1 VNFKRWIALIV
12 VAAVLVACGSPAV
25 GAPVARV
32 DNIILS
38 RQELDQRL
46 TRAQEA
52 TAALAARQGQPA
64 PPTQDLE
71 QRLVEQFIQENLVL
85 NVARQRGI
93 AIADGEI
100 DLLIEQIRGNIQQ
113 NPNGLTIE
121 DAIHSQLG
129 LASAEAPEF
138 RKFISSLVA
147 QRKLAE
153 TLVTTDTVRMELT
166 NQMMAQASQKVD
178 QVHAAHI
185 LVDTEEEAKSVLD
198 RLAQG
203 ESFETL
209 AKELSKDTGSGANGG
224 DLGWIQKDQTVPE
237 FDKAIFEDL
246 QPGEMTNTAVQSQ
259 FGFHIIKV
267 LAREERALMTQ
278 DQAQQAIE
286 QGIPSELENRRGL
299 ALQQL
304 LAEEREKAKMENRLV
319 EPTFPTP
326 APEVPAQEQPP
337 AEGQPTPVPQQ

>member
-1 VNFKRWIALIV
+1 MSFKQWLALLMT
-12 VAAVLVACGSPAV
+12 ALMLAACGSPAV
-25 GAPVARV
+25 GTPVARV

-38 RQELDQRL
+38 RQELDLRL
-46 TRAQEA
+46 GRAQEA
-52 TAALAARQGQPA
+52 SNALALKQGQPA
-64 PPTQDLE
+64 PSSQDLE

-85 NVARQRGI
+85 NIAHQRGI

-100 DLLIEQIRGNIQQ
+100 DTLIDQIRANIQQ
-113 NPNGLTIE
+113 SPSGLTIE

-129 LASAEAPEF
+129 FAGAEAPEF

-153 TLVTTDTVRMELT
+153 TLVTTDTVRVDLT

-185 LVDTEEEAKSVLD
+185 LVETEAEAKAALD
-198 RLAQG
+198 RLAKG
-203 ESFETL
+203 ESFEAL
-209 AKELSKDTGSGANGG
+209 AKELSKDPGSGANGG

-246 QPGEMTNTAVQSQ
+246 KPGETTKTPVKSQ

-267 LAREERALMTQ
+267 IAREERATMTEE
-278 DQAQQAIE
+278 QAQQAVE
-286 QGIPSELENRRGL
+286 QGIPGELQNRRGQ

-304 LAEEREKAKMENRLV
+304 LADEREKAKAENRLV

-326 APEVPAQEQPP
+326 APQQPP
-337 AEGQPTPVPQQ
+337 AEVQPTPVPQQ

>member
-1 VNFKRWIALIV
+1 MALV
-12 VAAVLVACGSPAV
+12 MTALALVACGSPAV

-32 DNIILS
+32 DNVILS
-38 RQELDQRL
+38 RQELDLRL
-46 TRAQEA
+46 ARAVEASNTLATKQGLPPPPSQEI
-52 TAALAARQGQPA
+52 
-64 PPTQDLE
+64 E
-71 QRLVEQFIQENLVL
+71 QRLVEQFIQENLLL
-85 NVARQRGI
+85 NIARQRGI
-93 AIADGEI
+93 AIADGEVDTLI
-100 DLLIEQIRGNIQQ
+100 DQIRTNIQQ
-113 NPNGLTIE
+113 SPTGLTIE

-129 LASAEAPEF
+129 LAGAEAPEF

-153 TLVTTDTVRMELT
+153 TLVTTDAVRLELT

-185 LVDTEEEAKSVLD
+185 LVETEEEATKALD

-203 ESFETL
+203 EAFEAL
-209 AKELSKDTGSGANGG
+209 AKELSKDPGSAANGG

-237 FDKAIFEDL
+237 FEKAIFEDL
-246 QPGEMTNTAVQSQ
+246 QPGEMTKTAVQSQ
-259 FGFHIIKV
+259 FGYHIIKV
-267 LAREERALMTQ
+267 LEREERAAMTEE
-278 DQAQQAIE
+278 QANQAVE
-286 QGIPSELENRRGL
+286 QGIPGELQNRRGQ

-304 LAEEREKAKMENRLV
+304 LAGEREKAKAENRLV

-326 APEVPAQEQPP
+326 APAQPP